1 MGDHQFPPWYVSV
14 REPRQKKLHIEQN
27 QLYQTTYQPKY
38 NSPGFIRPGL

>member
-1 MGDHQFPPWYVSV
+1 MGENQFPQWYISV
-14 REPRQKKLHIEQN
+14 KETRQKNLQIEQN